1 MPTDR
6 KMGAMKKMTER
17 QPAIERVHPSMEP
30 IVRDG
35 KIREQ
40 IELESKVRR
49 EYQKKW
55 GFITEPESTEY
66 FDLKKNN
73 QRLKELQQQK
83 NQKVNLHEY
92 NGHGESYFVSK
103 QMFKTL
109 LDTCR
114 CGRKKVCNLH
124 ALKCLQKP
132 KSTYE
137 KTDDEEEEEEQDA
150 GKDDASSDKSTNY
163 IPKVPVLSSGMYGW
177 PQNRFVAMER
187 TTYYISPR
195 YTMPGHPIVDSH
207 PYSNIILG

>member
-1 MPTDR
+1 
-6 KMGAMKKMTER
+6 MGPKKAAER
-17 QPAIERVHPSMEP
+17 QPVERVHPSMEP
-30 IVRDG
+30 VVRDG

-40 IELESKVRR
+40 IELESKVRQ

-55 GFITEPESTEY
+55 GFINQPRMTEY

-73 QRLKELQQQK
+73 QRLKELHQQL
-83 NQKVNLHEY
+83 V
-92 NGHGESYFVSK
+92 FVSR

-114 CGRKKVCNLH
+114 CGRKKVTNSH
-124 ALKCLQKP
+124 ALKCLQKS

-137 KTDDEEEEEEQDA
+137 KTDDEEEDEEGDA
-150 GKDDASSDKSTNY
+150 KKVETADTASDKSTNY
-163 IPKVPVLSSGMYGW
+163 IPKVPPVSSGMYGW
-177 PQNRFVAMER
+177 PQNRFVAMEK

-207 PYSNIILG
+207 PYSAIILG

>member
-1 MPTDR
+1 MATS
-6 KMGAMKKMTER
+6 KKSMKKPVER
-17 QPAIERVHPSMEP
+17 QPAERVHPSMEP

-40 IELESKVRR
+40 IELENKVRR

-55 GFITEPESTEY
+55 GFMIEPKTTEHLN
-66 FDLKKNN
+66 LKRNN
-73 QRLKELQQQK
+73 QRLKELYQSQGQK
-83 NQKVNLHEY
+83 INMHEY

-103 QMFKTL
+103 QMFKHL

-114 CGRKKVCNLH
+114 CGRKKVTNMH
-124 ALKCLQKP
+124 ALKCLEKP

-137 KTDDEEEEEEQDA
+137 KTDDEDEEDEHETEQ
-150 GKDDASSDKSTNY
+150 KNVNNDKIGSY
-163 IPKVPVLSSGMYGW
+163 IPEVPTLSSGMYGW
-177 PQNRFVAMER
+177 PKNRFVAMER

-195 YTMPGHPIVDSH
+195 YTMPGNRIVDCQ

>member
-1 MPTDR
+1 
-6 KMGAMKKMTER
+6 MGKKTTER
-17 QPAIERVHPSMEP
+17 QPVERAHPSIEP

-40 IELESKVRR
+40 IDLENKVRR

-55 GFITEPESTEY
+55 GFINQPEMTDY
-66 FDLKKNN
+66 LNLKKNN
-73 QRLKELQQQK
+73 QRLKEKHLQQNK
-83 NQKVNLHEY
+83 KVNLHEY
-92 NGHGESYFVSK
+92 DGHGESYFVSK
-103 QMFKTL
+103 QMFKSL

-114 CGRKKVCNLH
+114 CGRKKVATMH

-137 KTDDEEEEEEQDA
+137 KTDDEEEAEEDDQKAKAKDTQDA
-150 GKDDASSDKSTNY
+150 NGSNY

-177 PQNRFVAMER
+177 PRNRFVAMER

-195 YTMPGHPIVDSH
+195 YTMPGNAIVDCQ
-207 PYSNIILG
+207 PYNNIILG